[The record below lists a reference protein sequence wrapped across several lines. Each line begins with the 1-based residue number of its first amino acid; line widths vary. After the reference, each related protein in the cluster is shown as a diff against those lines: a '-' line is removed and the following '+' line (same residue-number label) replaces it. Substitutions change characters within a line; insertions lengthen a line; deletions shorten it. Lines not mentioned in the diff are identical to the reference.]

1 VTNVA
6 LAETDRR
13 PLPALAAVRAVSR
26 CVLTSIAMLSAH
38 RIRQPSEHVG
48 DPLHFADGS
57 SARVYRES
65 VVPGVEVGEP
75 AALVVE
81 FRLRWVRGKG
91 HALFRAESL
100 LNTPLFV
107 GFPGFVSKLW
117 LTHDQEGLYRGVYQW
132 NGPEL
137 AHAYARGLWWILA
150 LVCERDS
157 IHYAVL
163 PGVTRDELVAGTV
176 AGDREWWRIT
186 GGVGAGVARAS
197 SCQNDV

>member
-1 VTNVA
+1 VNA
-6 LAETDRR
+6 AETERR
-13 PLPALAAVRAVSR
+13 PLPVLTAVRAVAR
-26 CVLTSIAMLSAH
+26 CVLTSIGMLSAH

-48 DPLHFADGS
+48 ETLQFADGS
-57 SARVYRES
+57 SARVYRET
-65 VVPGVEVGEP
+65 VVPGSVVTEP

-81 FRLRWVRGKG
+81 FRLRWVHGKG

-117 LTHDQEGLYRGVYQW
+117 LAHDQHGIYRGVYQW

-137 AHAYARGLWWILA
+137 AHAYARALWWILA

-157 IHYAVL
+157 IHYVVL
-163 PGVTRDELVAGTV
+163 PGVTRDELVAG
-176 AGDREWWRIT
+176 
-186 GGVGAGVARAS
+186 VARAS
-197 SCQNDV
+197 TCQDDMPLHVRRRMRARNRWKSLMHA